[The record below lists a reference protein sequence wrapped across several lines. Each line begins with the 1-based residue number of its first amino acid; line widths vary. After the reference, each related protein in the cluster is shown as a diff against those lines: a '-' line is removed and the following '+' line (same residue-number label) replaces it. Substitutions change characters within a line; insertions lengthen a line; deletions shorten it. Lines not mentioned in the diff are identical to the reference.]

1 MINMVKNNTYRTK
14 LTFKGRNFDVGIRP
28 VDTEG
33 YDIEVG
39 VKGTLSGDDFQ
50 ALRQYLDSEGYLEAA
65 RGQFLIKN

>member
-14 LTFKGRNFDVGIRP
+14 ITFKGRNFDVGIRP

-65 RGQFLIKN
+65 RENFLIKD

>member
-65 RGQFLIKN
+65 RENFLIKD

>member
-14 LTFKGRNFDVGIRP
+14 LTFKGRHFDVGIRP
-28 VDTEG
+28 VDSEG

-39 VKGTLSGDDFQ
+39 VKGSLSGDDFQ

-65 RGQFLIKN
+65 REQFLIKN

>member
-1 MINMVKNNTYRTK
+1 MVKNNTYRTK
-14 LTFKGRNFDVGIRP
+14 LTFKGRHFDVGIRP

-50 ALRQYLDSEGYLEAA
+50 ALRQYLDNEGYLEAA
-65 RGQFLIKN
+65 RDHFLIKN

>member
-1 MINMVKNNTYRTK
+1 MVKNNTYRTK
-14 LTFKGRNFDVGIRP
+14 LTFKGRQFDVGIRP
-28 VDTEG
+28 VDSEG

-65 RGQFLIKN
+65 RDVFPI

>member
-14 LTFKGRNFDVGIRP
+14 LTFKGRHFDVGIRP
-28 VDTEG
+28 VDSEG

-65 RGQFLIKN
+65 RNYSTDEN